1 MRSKL
6 LLLVALFLFIS
17 AAAHADVWNKRY
29 AVSGEP
35 SVYLKAGDGH
45 VRVTS
50 SDSKEITVRVS
61 TDGYRI
67 AEDEVTITES
77 QEGSSV
83 RVVVRVP
90 RGARFCIGYC
100 ARRLEIDVVVPRR
113 ANLDLRTDD
122 GNITVA
128 HVAGDFRLHTGDGHM
143 ELHNLDGSLV
153 ASSGDGRIS
162 ADGRFDRLDLSSGDG
177 RIDAEAERGS
187 KVESPWRLNSG
198 DGSVTLRL
206 PDDFS
211 AELEATT
218 GDGSVD
224 VDFPISMD
232 RGRIRD
238 SRIRGRL
245 NGGGGLI
252 NVHTGDG
259 SIRILR
265 L

>member
-1 MRSKL
+1 MRLKL
-6 LLLVALFLFIS
+6 LLVVALLVS
-17 AAAHADVWNKRY
+17 AAHADVWNKHY

-35 SVYLKAGDGH
+35 SLYLKAGDGH

-50 SDSKEITVRVS
+50 SDSPEISVRVV

-67 AEDEVTITES
+67 APDEVTIEES
-77 QEGSSV
+77 QEGGGV

-90 RGARFCIGYC
+90 RGMRLCIGIC
-100 ARRLEIDVVVPRR
+100 VRRIEIDVTVPRR
-113 ANLDLRTDD
+113 TNLDLRTDD

-128 HVAGDFRLHTGDGHM
+128 HVRGEFRLHTGDGHM

-153 ASSGDGRIS
+153 ASSGDGHIS

-177 RIDAEAERGS
+177 RIEADAERGS
-187 KVESPWRLNSG
+187 KVATTWRLRSG

-206 PDDFS
+206 PDDFA
-211 AELEATT
+211 AELDATT

-224 VDFPISMD
+224 VDLPMNT
-232 RGRIRD
+232 RGRMRE
-238 SRIRGRL
+238 SRVHGLL

-252 NVHTGDG
+252 SVHTGDG
-259 SIRILR
+259 HIRIGR

>member
-1 MRSKL
+1 MRPKL
-6 LLLVALFLFIS
+6 LLVSALLLS
-17 AAAHADVWNKRY
+17 VAAHADVWNKHY
-29 AVSGEP
+29 AVNGEP
-35 SVYLKAGDGH
+35 NLYVKAGDGH

-50 SDSKEITVRVS
+50 TDSKEITVRVS
-61 TDGYRI
+61 TEGYRI
-67 AEDEVTITES
+67 AADEVTITES
-77 QEGSSV
+77 QDGSNV

-100 ARRLEIDVVVPRR
+100 VRRLEIDVVVPRHS
-113 ANLDLRTDD
+113 NLDLRTDD
-122 GNITVA
+122 GNISVA
-128 HVAGDFRLHTGDGHM
+128 HVVGDFRLHTGDGHM

-153 ASSGDGRIS
+153 ASSGDGHIS

-177 RIDAEAERGS
+177 RIEAEAERGS
-187 KVESPWRLNSG
+187 TVASPWRLNSG

-206 PDDFS
+206 PEDFS

-218 GDGSVD
+218 GDGRVD
-224 VDFPISMD
+224 VDFPINME
-232 RGRIRD
+232 RGRIRE

-252 NVHTGDG
+252 TVHTGDG